1 MAKVAQIIVLSER
14 DLSRAELHGFLSAHN
29 ETSGENSSPKDTRFN
44 TCLQVILTEEG
55 GYGNDPDDSGGATNL
70 GITTR
75 ALSEY
80 LGRDATIQEIE
91 NLTVDTAKKIYYKN
105 YWLKAECDALPPGI
119 DLMLF
124 NIAVNAGVYRG
135 QELFQSALAKMGVY
149 KGLIDGDIGPETA
162 RALSRVNH
170 ADFITCYDQEIEAF
184 YRKLRMFYKFGN
196 GWLGR
201 LERVKS
207 LAQKTVTLNYKNSP
221 QSRNAP
227 DHSFN
232 PDYKTQKALAIR
244 DTSGVKSMT
253 LIDLL
258 IGGNFL
264 KGKKTILGIVI
275 YVALS
280 TGWNMGFI
288 PQEFVSPEM
297 YQTLLTWAI
306 GLAGLGAVSKVVRLA
321 RFFGFEVQEPPRK
334 ESNFAPF
341 EPR

>member
-1 MAKVAQIIVLSER
+1 MGKVAQIIVLHER
-14 DLSRAELHGFLSAHN
+14 ELSQDELHHFLSAHYAPAD
-29 ETSGENSSPKDTRFN
+29 ETSSPKNTRFD
-44 TCLQVILTEEG
+44 TCLKVVLAEEG
-55 GYGNDPDDSGGATNL
+55 GYGNDPDDRGGPTNL
-70 GITTR
+70 GITIG
-75 ALSEY
+75 ALSAY
-80 LGRDATIQEIE
+80 LGRDATLEE
-91 NLTVDTAKKIYYKN
+91 VKALTSDTAKDIYYKN

-124 NIAVNAGVYRG
+124 NIVVNAGVYRG
-135 QELFQSALAKMGVY
+135 QELFQTALMKMGVY

-162 RALSRVNH
+162 KALSRVNH
-170 ADFITCYDQEIEAF
+170 ADFLTCYDAEIEAF
-184 YRKLRMFYKFGN
+184 YRKLPKFYKFGN

-207 LAQKTVTLNYKNSP
+207 LAQKTVTLNYKNNPRSNP
-221 QSRNAP
+221 QSEQK
-227 DHSFN
+227 SN
-232 PDYKTQKALAIR
+232 PQKALAIR

-264 KGKKTILGIVI
+264 KGKKTILGII
-275 YVALS
+275 FYVALS

-334 ESNFAPF
+334 ETNFAPF
-341 EPR
+341 EQR